1 MNDSSSVSGIY
12 DLCIKYCSSLMT
24 DEVLANVNRIL
35 DAIATMRA
43 LLGGLFKLQR
53 VGAQQ
58 SRDNWRRFN
67 QCKSLL
73 LRYMDT
79 PEYTYAAI
87 GADRGSEVMRR
98 LRERFDVDKST
109 GVFYI
114 SDRQQ
119 YFLARAED
127 PQSLDYSKYNV
138 LCNTDGM
145 LLVYDEKHQRFYRQL
160 LSTVTS
166 EIIQAILRQ

>member
-1 MNDSSSVSGIY
+1 
-12 DLCIKYCSSLMT
+12 
-24 DEVLANVNRIL
+24 
-35 DAIATMRA
+35 
-43 LLGGLFKLQR
+43 
-53 VGAQQ
+53 
-58 SRDNWRRFN
+58 
-67 QCKSLL
+67 
-73 LRYMDT
+73 
-79 PEYTYAAI
+79 
-87 GADRGSEVMRR
+87 MRR